1 MKTNARILA
10 ALAAIVMTTG
20 AFAADIA
27 GNWKWTSQGQNG
39 TQENTA
45 KFEMKEGKL
54 TGTVTNPRGEA
65 PISAATLKDGALA
78 FSVEREYNGNKMV
91 IKYTGKFE
99 GDTIKGSIERPG
111 RNGGDAT
118 KVDWSATRV
127 K

>member
-1 MKTNARILA
+1 MRTNARILA

-27 GNWKWTSQGQNG
+27 GNWKWTSQGQNSG
-39 TQENTA
+39 QENTA

-54 TGTVTNPRGEA
+54 TGSVTNPRGEA

-78 FSVEREYNGNKMV
+78 FSVEREFNGNKV
-91 IKYTGKFE
+91 AIKYTGKLD
-99 GDTIKGSIERPG
+99 GDTIKGSIVRPG
-111 RNGGDAT
+111 RDGGDPT
-118 KVDWSATRV
+118 KVDWTATRV

>member
-1 MKTNARILA
+1 MRTNARILA

-39 TQENTA
+39 SQENTA
-45 KFEMKEGKL
+45 KFEMKEGKI

-111 RNGGDAT
+111 RNGGEAT

>member
-118 KVDWSATRV
+118 KVDWTATRV